1 MKKTLLLASAISLM
15 SLSAQAQYYQNQR
28 QYYHTP
34 YQQNYYQQNAA
45 PSVQP
50 QQQYIESR
58 YIHPY
63 LGVSYAYSMADFD
76 DDITLFG
83 DENYKIFDDKFHSLG
98 FSAGLKFHPN
108 FAVELSYQKS
118 NKAKGSSN
126 YSYTGYDL
134 TDNANFKTE
143 ADLQTFA
150 IDLLGYL
157 PVDEGFSFLG
167 SVGVGFYKLKYSGTY
182 SVVSSSSS
190 GILYGSESDSESE
203 NKVGF
208 RIGVGAEYFMTDNLA
223 LRGLARFNLI
233 NTKGSEIADYHGT
246 KMDDWGKLNHTIDF
260 NLGLFYYF

>member
-45 PSVQP
+45 PVGQP

-126 YSYTGYDL
+126 YNIYGYNISDEMV
-134 TDNANFKTE
+134 FKSR

-150 IDLLGYL
+150 VDLLGYL
-157 PVDEGFSFLG
+157 PVDESFSFLG
-167 SVGVGFYKLKYSGTY
+167 SVGVGFYKLKYSGQY
-182 SVVSSSSS
+182 DEIFYD
-190 GILYGSESDSESE
+190 GEDLYFGSTKHSKDE

-208 RIGVGAEYFMTDNLA
+208 RIGAGGEYYLTQNLA
-223 LRGLARFNLI
+223 FRGFARLNYI
-233 NTKGSEIADYHGT
+233 NSKGSKFVIDDESADF
-246 KMDDWGKLNHTIDF
+246 GKLKYTID
-260 NLGLFYYF
+260 LGVGLFYYF